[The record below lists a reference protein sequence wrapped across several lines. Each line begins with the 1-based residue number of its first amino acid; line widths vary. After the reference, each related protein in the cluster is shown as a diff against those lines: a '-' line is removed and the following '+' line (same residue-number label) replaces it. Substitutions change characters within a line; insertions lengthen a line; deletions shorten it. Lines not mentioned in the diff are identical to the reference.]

1 LHYHQSVKSGCDVIE
16 HDSDAFG
23 KFFQLA
29 NWRRLED
36 VEDSKKYKTG
46 EKSFPRKRDGDE
58 GDQLSGNF
66 VDDDELRIFA
76 DGGAGDAGRGWDPD
90 QRDEDG

>member
-1 LHYHQSVKSGCDVIE
+1 MHYHESVKSGCDVIE

-36 VEDSKKYKTG
+36 VEDSKKYKTD
-46 EKSFPRKRDGDE
+46 EKSLPRQRDGDE
-58 GDQLSGNF
+58 SDQLSGNF
-66 VDDDELRIFA
+66 VDDDELGVFGSA
-76 DGGAGDAGRGWDPD
+76 GAGDAGRGGDAD
-90 QRDEDG
+90 QRDQDG

>member
-1 LHYHQSVKSGCDVIE
+1 MHYHESVKSGCDVIE

-23 KFFQLA
+23 KFFQLV

-46 EKSFPRKRDGDE
+46 EKSFPRERDGDE

-66 VDDDELRIFA
+66 VDDDELGVLSSA
-76 DGGAGDAGRGWDPD
+76 GAGDAGGGGDAD
-90 QRDEDG
+90 QGDQDG

>member
-1 LHYHQSVKSGCDVIE
+1 MHYHQSVKSGCDVIE
-16 HDSDAFG
+16 HDSVAFG

-46 EKSFPRKRDGDE
+46 EKSLPRERDGDE

-66 VDDDELRIFA
+66 VDDDELGIF
-76 DGGAGDAGRGWDPD
+76 GGRGAGDAGRGGYADERD
-90 QRDEDG
+90 QDG

>member
-1 LHYHQSVKSGCDVIE
+1 MHYHESVKSGCDVIE
-16 HDSDAFG
+16 HDSDAFR

-46 EKSFPRKRDGDE
+46 EKSLPRKRDGDE
-58 GDQLSGNF
+58 SDQLSGNF
-66 VDDDELRIFA
+66 VDDDKLGIFGG
-76 DGGAGDAGRGWDPD
+76 GGAGNAGRGRDAD